1 MFKGM
6 GKRIVRARK
15 AAGKT
20 RSELAAAIGV
30 DERKLMKYETDSI
43 FVPDKD
49 LIKMSDFLNVRVEFF
64 FREENINFGK
74 IVFNK
79 ISKTSNRD
87 LDQVLE
93 KITEKAERIF
103 EAAGIL
109 EISPVP
115 KFSIP
120 QKIPSKIHSTE
131 DAKSAAQCLMDEW
144 GIVPGQKT
152 IKILEAHGILVFEV
166 FDVTAKFK
174 GLATTINGLPSI
186 VVHNRNFR
194 QQQAS
199 MAHEL
204 GHIIFKGRLRGLSEE
219 EACTA
224 FAEVMTPA
232 EPEIWED
239 PPPLDRST
247 LLEDLTMR
255 AFEEDFIPST
265 VAARLL
271 GITPSDFQE
280 ILEQE

>member
-20 RSELAAAIGV
+20 RSELAAALDV
-30 DERKLMKYETDSI
+30 DERKLIKYETDST
-43 FVPDKD
+43 FVPDED
-49 LIKMSDFLNVRVEFF
+49 LIKMSDFLKIHHEFF
-64 FREENINFGK
+64 FRVETVTLGK
-74 IVFNK
+74 IEFNKSPK
-79 ISKTSNRD
+79 ISKRD
-87 LDQVLE
+87 QEQVIE
-93 KITEKAERIF
+93 KVTEKAEKIF
-103 EAAGIL
+103 EVADIL
-109 EISPVP
+109 EMAPVP

-199 MAHEL
+199 IAHEL

-232 EPEIWED
+232 ELEIWED